1 MEEQEFK
8 FLKTF
13 NSALLDA
20 IPISVLLID
29 PRLNVFFANKNFYQ
43 KTKKRREDVI
53 NQKIDSIFPPAF
65 ISSSNLREKLLEVM
79 EGNSM
84 REGEIKFRRFT
95 YHYQIN
101 QLFDENY
108 NIYNAILLFIDITRE
123 RLLSEEIMQVER
135 HLANIVESAND
146 LVFSCDKDGRIIT
159 WNRAARKTLLYSLE
173 EAQGRYF
180 AHLCYE
186 KDRDR
191 IREEFTS
198 LKGKLKE
205 VSSCEMFFPTKE
217 GKEVLISWSFGVI
230 HDIEG
235 NPVGIMGVGRDL
247 TEQRR
252 MEAQMIQSAKM
263 ASLGTMAGGM
273 AHELRNP
280 LAIVSSAAQLLLRRS
295 NDDFIHECAKRIH
308 KNVKRAAEIIENLL
322 RFSQVSS
329 AEKQQVDVQSAID
342 ETLSLINHQISL
354 DGIKIIWEYAPEP
367 LMTMANKN
375 RLQQVFMNLV
385 INAAEAMESSGRL
398 IIKAERDE
406 RHVIIKFIDN
416 GRGISDEHIQRIFD
430 PFFTTKTSG
439 RNTGLGLFVSF
450 GIIKSFDGDIFVES
464 KKGEDTT
471 FTIKLPAL

>member
-1 MEEQEFK
+1 
-8 FLKTF
+8 
-13 NSALLDA
+13 
-20 IPISVLLID
+20 
-29 PRLNVFFANKNFYQ
+29 
-43 KTKKRREDVI
+43 
-53 NQKIDSIFPPAF
+53 
-65 ISSSNLREKLLEVM
+65 
-79 EGNSM
+79 M

-280 LAIVSSAAQLLLRRS
+280 WLLFPAPHNCCSGAVTMILSMSALRGYTRM
-295 NDDFIHECAKRIH
+295 
-308 KNVKRAAEIIENLL
+308 L
-322 RFSQVSS
+322 R
-329 AEKQQVDVQSAID
+329 
-342 ETLSLINHQISL
+342 
-354 DGIKIIWEYAPEP
+354 
-367 LMTMANKN
+367 
-375 RLQQVFMNLV
+375 
-385 INAAEAMESSGRL
+385 
-398 IIKAERDE
+398 
-406 RHVIIKFIDN
+406 
-416 GRGISDEHIQRIFD
+416 
-430 PFFTTKTSG
+430 
-439 RNTGLGLFVSF
+439 GLP
-450 GIIKSFDGDIFVES
+450 
-464 KKGEDTT
+464 
-471 FTIKLPAL
+471 KL